1 MNMDS
6 TPYTG
11 STRWPDLVVNRVGI
25 FEPFRWL
32 QLGWKD
38 MRAGAKYSLRYGL
51 AIAIISGLLTL
62 GLFATGSL
70 FLLPFL
76 VSGFFLIAP
85 FLGIGFYQISRYLE
99 KREPL
104 HTCNPMDALKSNHV
118 HIAMITG
125 GLFMILQLWIASN
138 FVLFSLLYD
147 GLSPPLDNFFSDVFL
162 SEKGRVF
169 LMASI
174 VVGAFFAG
182 CAYMISATTVPIL
195 IDRKIDGFT
204 AIRFS
209 IKSVLQNMPAML
221 IWAFLIVLIVGIGL
235 VTFYI
240 GLIFALPLI
249 GHGSWHAYRA
259 LVPSD

>member
-1 MNMDS
+1 MES

-11 STRWPDLVVNRVGI
+11 STRWPDLVVNKIEI

-32 QLGWKD
+32 KLGWKD
-38 MRAGAKYSLRYGL
+38 MRVAAKYSLSYGL
-51 AIAIISGLLTL
+51 GIAIISGLLTF
-62 GLFATGSL
+62 GLFETGSL

-76 VSGFFLIAP
+76 ASGFFLVAP

-99 KREPL
+99 KGEPL
-104 HTCNPMDALKSNHV
+104 NTCNPLDALKSNHV

-138 FVLFSLLYD
+138 YVLFSLLYE
-147 GLSPPLDNFFSDVFL
+147 GLSPPLDNFFSNVFL

-169 LMASI
+169 MMASI
-174 VVGAFFAG
+174 LVGAFFAV
-182 CAYMISATTVPIL
+182 CAYMISAITVPIL

-209 IKSVLQNMPAML
+209 IKSVLQNILAMM
-221 IWAFLIVLIVGIGL
+221 IWAFLIVLIIGL
-235 VTFYI
+235 GLLTFYI
-240 GLIFALPLI
+240 GLIVALPLI

-259 LVPSD
+259 LVPSN

>member
-1 MNMDS
+1 MQMES

-11 STRWPDLVVNRVGI
+11 STRWPDLVVNKIDI

-32 QLGWKD
+32 KIGWMD
-38 MRAGAKYSLRYGL
+38 MRDAAKYSLRYGL
-51 AIAIISGLLTL
+51 GVAIISGLLTL
-62 GLFATGSL
+62 GLFATDSF

-99 KREPL
+99 RNEPL
-104 HTCNPMDALKSNHV
+104 NTCNPVDALKSNHA

-138 FVLFSLLYD
+138 FVLFSLLYE
-147 GLSPPLDNFFSDVFL
+147 GLSPPLDNFFNDVFM
-162 SEKGRVF
+162 SEKGRLF
-169 LMASI
+169 MMASI
-174 VVGAFFAG
+174 AVGAFFAV
-182 CAYMISATTVPIL
+182 CAFMISAITVPML

-209 IKSVLQNMPAML
+209 IKSVLENIPAMM
-221 IWAFLIVLIVGIGL
+221 IWAFLIVLIVGLGL
-235 VTFYI
+235 LTLYI
-240 GLIFALPLI
+240 GLIVALPLI

-259 LVPSD
+259 LVPSN